1 MMQRGV
7 VGSISARQGYIFQNI
22 GYLRGKPVVC
32 ILMDHPVYG
41 AQFILKSKVM
51 AAGLRQAFW
60 PTLRPIG
67 PQTNPPPPTTTFW
80 PNAESTLKFQT
91 NTKTVGINRN
101 MYCSI
106 FSGYGWQKRQDTRK
120 RACLDIREIVTLYA
134 KIIRCSWW
142 FFVLLKDTDF
152 LRYKRKIIEFIAI
165 RVL

>member
-67 PQTNPPPPTTTFW
+67 PQTNPPPPTTTF
-80 PNAESTLKFQT
+80 
-91 NTKTVGINRN
+91 
-101 MYCSI
+101 
-106 FSGYGWQKRQDTRK
+106 
-120 RACLDIREIVTLYA
+120 
-134 KIIRCSWW
+134 
-142 FFVLLKDTDF
+142 
-152 LRYKRKIIEFIAI
+152 
-165 RVL
+165 